1 MPDNTRRARD
11 EAFWQTFADR
21 YDRHPAPVNLEN
33 GYFGRMSRTVVEDY
47 QRHIEQ
53 INNSNSIY
61 VRQRFEQHDSLDIRA
76 QLAELIGVRAQSI
89 AFTQNAT
96 AGLQSLIR
104 NYNRLEPGDQVLI
117 CDLEY
122 DTVKGAMR
130 WLARHRGVEVIEI
143 EHTHPASFD
152 SLLATYREAFIRYP
166 KLKLMALTHVTHR
179 TGLVM
184 PVQAIAALAREHGV
198 DIILDGAHALGQMEF
213 DLEALGIA
221 FAGYNL
227 HKWIGSPLTLGF
239 LYIAPQRLADID
251 PDMGEMH
258 FPLTETFVALRA
270 DIRNWRWAGVPFYL
284 RTGKRM
290 PQKLSQIV
298 IHFKEPSH
306 YIFAPEQRLQISNKL
321 IIRLQPDE
329 GISLR
334 VMTKDQG
341 LDKGMQLR
349 SGPLQLNFSDTWRS
363 ARIPD
368 AYERLLLEVM
378 NGNQNLFVRKDEIEA
393 AWKWCD
399 QLIAGWKKSGDAPKP
414 YAAGSWGP
422 MSSIALITRDGRS
435 WYGDI

>member
-21 YDRHPAPVNLEN
+21 YDRHPGPVNLEN
-33 GYFGRMSRTVVEDY
+33 GYFGRMSRTVVEEY
-47 QRHIEQ
+47 QRNIEL
-53 INNSNSIY
+53 INNSNSVY

-76 QLAELIGVRAQSI
+76 QLAELIGVRAQSV
-89 AFTQNAT
+89 AFTHNAT

-104 NYNRLEPGDQVLI
+104 NYNRLQPGDQVLI

-143 EHTHPASFD
+143 EHAHPATFD

-184 PVQAIAALAREHGV
+184 PVQAIAALAKEHGV
-198 DIILDGAHALGQMEF
+198 DIILDGAHALGQIEF
-213 DLEALGIA
+213 DLEELGIA

-258 FPLTETFVALRA
+258 FSAG
-270 DIRNWRWAGVPFYL
+270 DIRSRTPYSTPNIPALMTLPLVFEEHRSLGGAAAKGARVNYL
-284 RTGKRM
+284 RNLWVSAVRNL
-290 PQKLSQIV
+290 P
-298 IHFKEPSH
+298 
-306 YIFAPEQRLQISNKL
+306 
-321 IIRLQPDE
+321 
-329 GISLR
+329 GIE
-334 VMTKDQG
+334 VMTPDDPRLYCGITSMRFTRHADQQA
-341 LDKGMQLR
+341 MV
-349 SGPLQLNFSDTWRS
+349 
-363 ARIPD
+363 
-368 AYERLLLEVM
+368 ERLL
-378 NGNQNLFVRKDEIEA
+378 NDYNLFTVVRNGAACGPCIRVTPSLTTTAAEI
-393 AWKWCD
+393 
-399 QLIAGWKKSGDAPKP
+399 QSLIQ
-414 YAAGSWGP
+414 
-422 MSSIALITRDGRS
+422 ALNELR
-435 WYGDI
+435 

>member
-21 YDRHPAPVNLEN
+21 YDRHPGPVNLEN
-33 GYFGRMSRTVVEDY
+33 GYFGRMSRTVVEEY
-47 QRHIEQ
+47 QRNIEL

-76 QLAELIGVRAQSI
+76 QLAELIGVRAQSV
-89 AFTQNAT
+89 AFTHNAT

-104 NYNRLEPGDQVLI
+104 NYNRLQPGDQVLI

-130 WLARHRGVEVIEI
+130 WLAKHRGVEVIEI
-143 EHTHPASFD
+143 EHAHPATFD

-184 PVQAIAALAREHGV
+184 PVQAIAALAKEHGV
-198 DIILDGAHALGQMEF
+198 DIILDGAHALGQIEF

-239 LYIAPQRLADID
+239 IYIAPQRLADID

-258 FPLTETFVALRA
+258 FSAG
-270 DIRNWRWAGVPFYL
+270 DIRSRTPYSTPNIPALMTLPLVFEEHRSLGGAAAKGARVNYL
-284 RTGKRM
+284 RNLWVSAVRNLPGIEVTT
-290 PQKLSQIV
+290 PDD
-298 IHFKEPSH
+298 P
-306 YIFAPEQRLQISNKL
+306 RLYC
-321 IIRLQPDE
+321 
-329 GISLR
+329 GITSLR
-334 VMTKDQG
+334 FTRHADQQA
-341 LDKGMQLR
+341 MV
-349 SGPLQLNFSDTWRS
+349 
-363 ARIPD
+363 
-368 AYERLLLEVM
+368 ERLL
-378 NGNQNLFVRKDEIEA
+378 NDYNLFTVVRNGAACGPCIRITPSLTTTAAEI
-393 AWKWCD
+393 
-399 QLIAGWKKSGDAPKP
+399 QSLIL
-414 YAAGSWGP
+414 
-422 MSSIALITRDGRS
+422 ALNELR
-435 WYGDI
+435 

>member
-21 YDRHPAPVNLEN
+21 YDRHPGPVNLEN

-76 QLAELIGVRAQSI
+76 QLAEMIGVRAQSV

-130 WLARHRGVEVIEI
+130 WLGRHRGVEVIEI

-184 PVQAIAALAREHGV
+184 PVQAIASLAKEHGV
-198 DIILDGAHALGQMEF
+198 DIILDGAHALGQLEF

-258 FPLTETFVALRA
+258 FPLN
-270 DIRNWRWAGVPFYL
+270 DIRSRTPYSTPNIPALMTLPLVFEEHRALGGAAAKGARVNYL
-284 RTGKRM
+284 RNLWVSAVRNLPGIEVTT
-290 PQKLSQIV
+290 PDD
-298 IHFKEPSH
+298 P
-306 YIFAPEQRLQISNKL
+306 RLYC
-321 IIRLQPDE
+321 
-329 GISLR
+329 GITSMR
-334 VMTKDQG
+334 FTRHADQQA
-341 LDKGMQLR
+341 MV
-349 SGPLQLNFSDTWRS
+349 
-363 ARIPD
+363 
-368 AYERLLLEVM
+368 ERLL
-378 NGNQNLFVRKDEIEA
+378 NDYNLFTVVRNGAACGPCIRITPSLTTTAAEI
-393 AWKWCD
+393 
-399 QLIAGWKKSGDAPKP
+399 QSLVL
-414 YAAGSWGP
+414 
-422 MSSIALITRDGRS
+422 ALNELR
-435 WYGDI
+435 

>member
-21 YDRHPAPVNLEN
+21 YDRHPGPVNLEN
-33 GYFGRMSRTVVEDY
+33 GYFGRMSRTVVEEY
-47 QRHIEQ
+47 QRNIEL

-76 QLAELIGVRAQSI
+76 QLAELIGVRAQSV
-89 AFTQNAT
+89 AFTHNAT

-104 NYNRLEPGDQVLI
+104 NYNRLQPGDQMLI

-130 WLARHRGVEVIEI
+130 WLAKHRGVEVIEI
-143 EHTHPASFD
+143 EHAHPATFD

-184 PVQAIAALAREHGV
+184 PVQAIAALAKEHGV
-198 DIILDGAHALGQMEF
+198 DIILDGAHALGQIEF

-251 PDMGEMH
+251 PDMGETH
-258 FPLTETFVALRA
+258 FSAG
-270 DIRNWRWAGVPFYL
+270 DIRSRTPYSTPNIPALMTLPLVFEEHRSLGGAAAKGARVNYL
-284 RTGKRM
+284 RNLWVSAVRNL
-290 PQKLSQIV
+290 P
-298 IHFKEPSH
+298 
-306 YIFAPEQRLQISNKL
+306 
-321 IIRLQPDE
+321 
-329 GISLR
+329 GIE
-334 VMTKDQG
+334 VMTPDDPRLYCGITSMRFTRHADQQA
-341 LDKGMQLR
+341 MV
-349 SGPLQLNFSDTWRS
+349 
-363 ARIPD
+363 
-368 AYERLLLEVM
+368 ERLL
-378 NGNQNLFVRKDEIEA
+378 NDYNLFTVVRNGAACGPCIRVTPSLTTTAAEI
-393 AWKWCD
+393 
-399 QLIAGWKKSGDAPKP
+399 QLLVQ
-414 YAAGSWGP
+414 
-422 MSSIALITRDGRS
+422 ALNELR
-435 WYGDI
+435 

>member
-21 YDRHPAPVNLEN
+21 YDRHPGPVNLEN

-152 SLLATYREAFIRYP
+152 SLLATYREAFIRHP

-258 FPLTETFVALRA
+258 FPLN
-270 DIRNWRWAGVPFYL
+270 DIRSRTPYSTPNIPALMTLPLVFEEHRALGGAAAKGARVNYL
-284 RTGKRM
+284 RNLWVSAVRNLPGIEVTT
-290 PQKLSQIV
+290 PDD
-298 IHFKEPSH
+298 P
-306 YIFAPEQRLQISNKL
+306 RLYC
-321 IIRLQPDE
+321 
-329 GISLR
+329 GITSMR
-334 VMTKDQG
+334 FTRHADQQA
-341 LDKGMQLR
+341 MV
-349 SGPLQLNFSDTWRS
+349 
-363 ARIPD
+363 
-368 AYERLLLEVM
+368 ERLL
-378 NGNQNLFVRKDEIEA
+378 NDYNLFTVVRNGAACGPCIRITPSLTTTAAEI
-393 AWKWCD
+393 
-399 QLIAGWKKSGDAPKP
+399 QSLVL
-414 YAAGSWGP
+414 
-422 MSSIALITRDGRS
+422 ALNELR
-435 WYGDI
+435 